1 MAPESLSWGK
11 GWLAGS
17 QCPGCSVPGPKRH
30 RFEVLACSFGNGK
43 EREKGERT
51 EETWEGTGG
60 TKGDL
65 ECLCVRVPL

>member
-1 MAPESLSWGK
+1 MLLW
-11 GWLAGS
+11 
-17 QCPGCSVPGPKRH
+17 KRK
-30 RFEVLACSFGNGK
+30 RK
-43 EREKGERT
+43 WEKGERT